1 MRRAVGSAALAVLG
15 VLTPAV
21 VVTASGTA
29 TTAGTSPPATVD
41 TTPGA
46 AAVDPD
52 VLRSTMRE
60 LWSDHVV
67 WTRLYI
73 LSAIADLPD
82 LDATAGR
89 LLQNQ
94 DDIGEAITAY
104 YGAETGDGLTALL
117 RDHILIAA
125 DLVGAAIAADDAA
138 VTTASARW
146 YANADEIADFLA
158 AANPAW
164 SQPAM
169 RDMMRMHL
177 DQTVAEVTARL
188 NGDWAGD
195 IAAFD
200 LIEQHILELA
210 DALTAGIV
218 TQFPGRFTGPA

>member
-1 MRRAVGSAALAVLG
+1 MRRAVASAVLAVLG

-21 VVTASGTA
+21 VVAAGTA
-29 TTAGTSPPATVD
+29 TAVGTPLPATVD
-41 TTPGA
+41 TTPA
-46 AAVDPD
+46 AAATDPA

-60 LWSDHVV
+60 LWSDHVY

-73 LSAIADLPD
+73 VSAIANLPD

-94 DDIGEAITAY
+94 DDIGEAIAAY
-104 YGAETGDGLTALL
+104 YGAEAGDGLAALL
-117 RDHILIAA
+117 REHILIAA
-125 DLVGAAIAADDAA
+125 DLVDAAIDGDDAA
-138 VTTASARW
+138 MTTESERW
-146 YANADEIADFLA
+146 YVNADEIADFLA

-164 SQPAM
+164 PQADM

-188 NGDWAGD
+188 TGDWAGD

-200 LIEQHILELA
+200 VIEQHILEMA
-210 DALTAGIV
+210 DALSSGIV
-218 TQFPGRFTGPA
+218 AQFPERFTDPV